1 MFIIMRKS
9 ILVSLALTASLFAGV
24 GATSTTANAASW
36 HKGMPKALQGTWKT
50 KYSKAF
56 GTSFKLKIGKNY
68 AHAQGLDP
76 DYLNNTHYRYLGH
89 HEYKVNGYEPIYSK
103 KTRTHYYKWI
113 SKHHIV
119 VRGTGYYR

>member
-1 MFIIMRKS
+1 M
-9 ILVSLALTASLFAGV
+9 SLALTASLFAGV
-24 GATSTTANAASW
+24 GVTSTTANAAGW

-76 DYLNNTHYRYLGH
+76 DYLNNTHYRYLGSH
-89 HEYKVNGYEPIYSK
+89 KYKVTGYEPFTPRKLKLTTTSGYQNITLLLVGLAIIGK
-103 KTRTHYYKWI
+103 PLRT
-113 SKHHIV
+113 
-119 VRGTGYYR
+119 